1 MKKKKDMNK
10 GQIVKI
16 TNTIRCKVKNRFNM
30 KLKNKNIVFI
40 RWKEEK
46 YRVKDNDEKL
56 EKSK

>member
-1 MKKKKDMNK
+1 MKKKEDMNK

-16 TNTIRCKVKNRFNM
+16 TNTIRCNVKNRFNM
-30 KLKNKNIVFI
+30 KLKNKNIIFI

-56 EKSK
+56 EKK

>member
-16 TNTIRCKVKNRFNM
+16 TNTIKCKVKNRFNM

>member
-1 MKKKKDMNK
+1 MKKKEDMNK

-40 RWKEEK
+40 RGKEEK